1 MSKCKKVKNNT
12 PLLSAESL
20 FSAVVFETLSI
31 SVIVFIYHIIGCY
44 YNIVEIHVNRDTFY
58 GIIGTLILS
67 IAIKLCLYIDKKL
80 EICDRKIFHNIKKSE
95 IKILSIWIPAMMM
108 IFVGFCENYANIFAS
123 NLRISFGSLFLL
135 IIFLFLAFINAG
147 MTKNFSYILAGGARY
162 ISNCLGLFIL
172 FLFLRF
178 IIVGIFVCILTNGD
192 NFKEAAKSIMLFIIV
207 PIFLVGLVVSIAFS
221 LFYKNKQYELL
232 RHINSIALIED
243 CAILY
248 ELDGN
253 FVKIF
258 SGHSEAFSNLEKS
271 IVKQIGG

>member
-1 MSKCKKVKNNT
+1 M
-12 PLLSAESL
+12 
-20 FSAVVFETLSI
+20 
-31 SVIVFIYHIIGCY
+31 
-44 YNIVEIHVNRDTFY
+44 
-58 GIIGTLILS
+58 
-67 IAIKLCLYIDKKL
+67 
-80 EICDRKIFHNIKKSE
+80 
-95 IKILSIWIPAMMM
+95 
-108 IFVGFCENYANIFAS
+108 
-123 NLRISFGSLFLL
+123 
-135 IIFLFLAFINAG
+135 
-147 MTKNFSYILAGGARY
+147 
-162 ISNCLGLFIL
+162 
-172 FLFLRF
+172 FLRF